1 MPERPVHP
9 DPVDEPQLP
18 AALVEALGGL
28 HPRGPAVP
36 GGVNWA
42 ILTEARAGYARRRRF
57 WVAARAVGAM
67 AAAAA
72 AIVLAVVAVRERRH
86 AVPAPVAATRGV
98 GQSGQ
103 SGDLDGNGRVDVL
116 DAFLLARR
124 VRDGVAT
131 PGDDANGDGVVDQR
145 DVDRVA
151 GLAVSIEAGE
161 AKGGLR

>member
-36 GGVNWA
+36 GGVDRA
-42 ILTEARAGYARRRRF
+42 ILSEARAGYTRRRRF
-57 WVAARAVGAM
+57 WLATRAVGAT

-98 GQSGQ
+98 GQAGL

-116 DAFLLARR
+116 DAFLVARR
-124 VRDGVAT
+124 VRDGTTT
-131 PGDDANGDGVVDQR
+131 PGNDVNGDGVVDQR

-151 GLAVSIEAGE
+151 GLVVSVEGGE
-161 AKGGLR
+161 AKGELR